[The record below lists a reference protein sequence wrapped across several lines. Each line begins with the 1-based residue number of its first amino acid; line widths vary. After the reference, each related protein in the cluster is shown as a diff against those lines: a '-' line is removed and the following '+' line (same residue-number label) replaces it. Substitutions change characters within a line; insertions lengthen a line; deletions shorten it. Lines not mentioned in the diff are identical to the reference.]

1 MTVVFVLA
9 FQEMPTGTM
18 LDNSQQTKSALTE
31 SGLVCRGKNC
41 HNPRPSQ
48 PNQQRNCCCK
58 RTQLHRTKIDVQIC
72 TLRMHKQL
80 LRTVGK
86 NRRQKT
92 GALVLLNSFS
102 MMIQLE
108 MEGRTIA
115 NNLGL
120 GDTAESGSWGW
131 FFFLMKQQY

>member
-1 MTVVFVLA
+1 
-9 FQEMPTGTM
+9 
-18 LDNSQQTKSALTE
+18 
-31 SGLVCRGKNC
+31 
-41 HNPRPSQ
+41 
-48 PNQQRNCCCK
+48 
-58 RTQLHRTKIDVQIC
+58 
-72 TLRMHKQL
+72 MHKQL
-80 LRTVGK
+80 LLPSVGK

-120 GDTAESGSWGW
+120 GDTAESGGW
-131 FFFLMKQQY
+131 VGVFFSPSETVLKNL